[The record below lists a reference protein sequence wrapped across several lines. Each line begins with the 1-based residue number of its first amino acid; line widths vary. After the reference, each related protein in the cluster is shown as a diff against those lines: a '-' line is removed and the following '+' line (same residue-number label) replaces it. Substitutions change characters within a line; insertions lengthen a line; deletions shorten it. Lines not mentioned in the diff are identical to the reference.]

1 MAFYIRGDYQ
11 FCETVCQVSWTRHM
25 YKSAQAELAWYESTA
40 IQILY
45 KSRSD
50 VSLIA
55 LMSIDNPH
63 FCGTE

>member
-1 MAFYIRGDYQ
+1 
-11 FCETVCQVSWTRHM
+11 M

>member
-1 MAFYIRGDYQ
+1 
-11 FCETVCQVSWTRHM
+11 
-25 YKSAQAELAWYESTA
+25 LAWYESTA